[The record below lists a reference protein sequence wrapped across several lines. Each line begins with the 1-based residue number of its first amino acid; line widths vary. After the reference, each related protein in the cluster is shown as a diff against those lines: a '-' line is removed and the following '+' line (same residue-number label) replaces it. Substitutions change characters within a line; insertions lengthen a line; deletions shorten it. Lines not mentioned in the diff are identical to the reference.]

1 MSGRH
6 NIENNDLSLRF
17 KLWLDRGGKAFGLG
31 PLKLLRLVRDRGSL
45 RQAAAEMSMSYNKAW
60 HLLRDLESRLGFS
73 LVERSVGGASGGGS
87 RLTKEAEE
95 LVDAYGALYEE
106 AEVLLGDLFARH
118 FGRFGSPPG

>member
-1 MSGRH
+1 MAGRQSVV
-6 NIENNDLSLRF
+6 NDGLTLKF

-106 AEVLLGDLFARH
+106 AEVVLSELFARH
-118 FGRFGSPPG
+118 FGRFGPPT

>member
-1 MSGRH
+1 MGGKSH
-6 NIENNDLSLRF
+6 SKDDLNLRF

-60 HLLRDLESRLGFS
+60 HLLRDLEARLGFS

-87 RLTKEAEE
+87 RLTREAEE

-106 AEVLLGDLFARH
+106 AEVMLRDLFARH
-118 FGRFGSPPG
+118 FGKFGSPPS